1 MSSSLFR
8 PSSSTLRAPRALRS
22 HQVRSKHT
30 HSTPQS
36 LWLSRTHLNPAP
48 SIPPPM
54 VPTFPM
60 RVILSDGS
68 TFTAYTTAPTPSTKK
83 LTRDVL
89 NNPLW
94 SPASER
100 RGLGEGDEGRV
111 GRFRKRFQS
120 ASIPGFDDPAA
131 STSPSQSQ
139 STAAAGAGAGAGD
152 GADRAQAGKKEEAFA
167 AEDLDW
173 MSGGEEEKISE
184 RQRNP
189 VKAGKG
195 KGGKKK

>member
-1 MSSSLFR
+1 MSTSLLR
-8 PSSSTLRAPRALRS
+8 PSSSSSFRVTSALRS
-22 HQVRSKHT
+22 VQVQFRSKHT

-36 LWLSRTHLNPAP
+36 LWQSRTHLNPAP
-48 SIPPPM
+48 AIPPPM

-100 RGLGEGDEGRV
+100 RGLGEGEEGRV

-120 ASIPGFDDPAA
+120 ASIPGFEDAAALSQEIQTDASADAA
-131 STSPSQSQ
+131 SA
-139 STAAAGAGAGAGD
+139 TAQG
-152 GADRAQAGKKEEAFA
+152 GKREEAFA

-173 MSGGEEEKISE
+173 MSGGEEEKISD

>member
-1 MSSSLFR
+1 MSFTIPR
-8 PSSSTLRAPRALRS
+8 PSSSSSSLPKLRTLVQRRC
-22 HQVRSKHT
+22 KHT

-48 SIPPPM
+48 SVPPPM
-54 VPTFPM
+54 VPTYPM

-100 RGLGEGDEGRV
+100 RGLGEGEEGRV
-111 GRFRKRFQS
+111 GRFRKRFEGIAMEDEQ
-120 ASIPGFDDPAA
+120 ASEGNKPEA
-131 STSPSQSQ
+131 
-139 STAAAGAGAGAGD
+139 
-152 GADRAQAGKKEEAFA
+152 AFA
-167 AEDLDW
+167 AGDLDW
-173 MSGGEEEKISE
+173 MSEGGVEEKISE
-184 RQRNP
+184 KQRNP
-189 VKAGKG
+189 VKAAKGKG
-195 KGGKKK
+195 KKK

>member
-8 PSSSTLRAPRALRS
+8 PSSSKLTSLRPIIQSRA
-22 HQVRSKHT
+22 KHT

-36 LWLSRTHLNPAP
+36 LWQSRTHLNPPP
-48 SIPPPM
+48 SVPPPM
-54 VPTFPM
+54 VPTYPM

-83 LTRDVL
+83 LTRDVN

-100 RGLGEGDEGRV
+100 KGLGEGEEGRV
-111 GRFRKRFQS
+111 GRFRKRFEGIAMEEEQ
-120 ASIPGFDDPAA
+120 ASVEA
-131 STSPSQSQ
+131 
-139 STAAAGAGAGAGD
+139 
-152 GADRAQAGKKEEAFA
+152 KKDEAFGVG
-167 AEDLDW
+167 DLDW
-173 MSGGEEEKISE
+173 MSEGGVEEKISE
-184 RQRNP
+184 KQRNP

-195 KGGKKK
+195 KGKKK

>member
-1 MSSSLFR
+1 MSGLLR
-8 PSSSTLRAPRALRS
+8 PSSSACRSTLSVRSSAPIQA
-22 HQVRSKHT
+22 RSKHT

-48 SIPPPM
+48 SVPPPM
-54 VPTFPM
+54 VPTYPM
-60 RVILSDGS
+60 RVVLSDGS

-100 RGLGEGDEGRV
+100 KGLGEGEEGRV
-111 GRFRKRFQS
+111 GRFRRKFEGLAGFGGESTQEVSTGSDDSS
-120 ASIPGFDDPAA
+120 AGPDIKEGSF
-131 STSPSQSQ
+131 
-139 STAAAGAGAGAGD
+139 AAG
-152 GADRAQAGKKEEAFA
+152 
-167 AEDLDW
+167 DLEW
-173 MSGGEEEKISE
+173 MTGGEEEKISD

>member
-8 PSSSTLRAPRALRS
+8 PSSSSSVRTISTALRS
-22 HQVRSKHT
+22 SLQVQMRSKHT

-48 SIPPPM
+48 AIPPPM

-120 ASIPGFDDPAA
+120 ASVFEHAA
-131 STSPSQSQ
+131 SLSQQ
-139 STAAAGAGAGAGD
+139 MQTDAGADAATSK
-152 GADRAQAGKKEEAFA
+152 AQEDDTKRREEAFA
-167 AEDLDW
+167 ADDLDW